1 MAIIEVERVSKYF
14 KTFRRREG
22 LRGAILDLFHR
33 DVKIVKAV
41 DEVSFSIP
49 QGEIVGYIGPNG
61 AGKSTTLK
69 MLVGI
74 LTPSKGSIK
83 VAGLDPFKDRKL
95 HCKQIGVVFGQRSQ
109 LWWNLAVIE
118 SFELLRRI
126 YDVPKADYK
135 RRLEE
140 FDEVLEIDEFLHL
153 PLREL
158 SLGQRTR
165 CELAASLLHNPA
177 VIFLDEP
184 TIGLDVAVKARIREF
199 IKAINQTYNTTV
211 ILASHDLNDIEDLAG
226 RILVI
231 DQGRIIFDGSLQDLR
246 TYFEEYE
253 KTIVLE
259 FAEAIDD
266 RIIDSLSQGIK
277 TQKEDAF
284 HLILKLNSRAH
295 TTELVAELLD
305 KYPLRDLL
313 VEEPRIEDIVLGIYK
328 KRREGGKED

>member
-1 MAIIEVERVSKYF
+1 
-14 KTFRRREG
+14 
-22 LRGAILDLFHR
+22 
-33 DVKIVKAV
+33 
-41 DEVSFSIP
+41 
-49 QGEIVGYIGPNG
+49 
-61 AGKSTTLK
+61 
-69 MLVGI
+69 
-74 LTPSKGSIK
+74 
-83 VAGLDPFKDRKL
+83 
-95 HCKQIGVVFGQRSQ
+95 VVFGQRSQ